1 MARGKEGEED
11 GEGEEK
17 AAMLKYE
24 FIFPL
29 SPLLP
34 YLPYLP
40 CTPALLLLPQDCF
53 GGRGT
58 R

>member
-1 MARGKEGEED
+1 MGKVRERQ
-11 GEGEEK
+11 K
-17 AAMLKYE
+17 AAMLKDE